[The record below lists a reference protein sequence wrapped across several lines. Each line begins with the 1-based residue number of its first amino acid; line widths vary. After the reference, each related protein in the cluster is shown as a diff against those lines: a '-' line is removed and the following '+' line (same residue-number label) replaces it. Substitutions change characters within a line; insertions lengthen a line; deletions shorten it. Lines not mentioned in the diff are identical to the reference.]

1 MNAVKYCFF
10 YLLSFF
16 VLLSGIHAQTLE
28 RPKLIV
34 GLVIDQMRWDY
45 LYRFQDLYGSGGF
58 NRLREEGF
66 NCAQTMIPFIPTYTA
81 AGHACIYSGSV
92 PAINGIIGN
101 NWYERSEQKV
111 VYCTD
116 DATVKPLGTP
126 ANSGLM
132 SPRRM
137 LVTTIGDELHLAEN
151 FRGKIIGISLKDRAS
166 ILPAGHSADAA
177 YWMDEK
183 TGNWISSTYYMNQ
196 LPSWVV
202 NINDQ
207 HPADKMMTRPWEL
220 LLPASKY
227 EASTVDDMPFEEN
240 IPGEQQPVFPHRISL
255 TDSNRYLAF
264 KFTPDGATHTFNFA
278 KQAIASERLGRGKA
292 TDMLALSI
300 SSTDYIGH
308 TFGPNSLE
316 AEDAFIRLDRDIA
329 SFLSYLDSA
338 VGKGQYLLFLSADHG
353 VAQVPAFN
361 RAHNIPAGLA
371 NEAAML
377 SEINAVC
384 LRQYGISNI
393 VFNDENHQF
402 YLRRDF
408 IEAKHLNRDSVEAFI
423 SDKLLE
429 RPEVAFAFPLKKL
442 ANYTMPEPIASVI
455 RNSYN
460 PSRSGDIQII
470 LKPNYFNGGSKGTTH
485 GAWNPYDAHI
495 PLIWYGWKVKPGS
508 LQRKT
513 YMTDIA
519 ATLAA
524 MLHIQMPNGCV
535 GHVIEEV
542 LK

>member
-16 VLLSGIHAQTLE
+16 VLLSGIHAQTFE

-45 LYRFQDLYGSGGF
+45 LYRFQDLYSSGGF

-66 NCAQTMIPFIPTYTA
+66 NCAQTMIAFIPTYTA

-402 YLRRDF
+402 YLRGDF

-508 LQRKT
+508 LHRKT